1 MVTETLAGTCER
13 QPKTSPFIRSIIAA
27 AIIEGIIIGG
37 LLYAGSI
44 IPPPK
49 DVIPQKKVIAIHMV
63 QPIPPKPKPIPVP
76 PPPKPVVQ
84 PKPKPVPVPKPIPI
98 PKPVVH
104 HTPPKP
110 LLAKAPTPTA
120 PVYTPPVVTP
130 PAPPPPPTPSPALQQ
145 NAIDSYAALLRTRVQ
160 ADTHVP
166 EAVRLMHTSGTAVVA
181 FRLTPSGQLLSAHVA
196 QSSGVGPIDRAALQ
210 AVESG
215 TYPPF
220 TKKMPKHDMTFDV
233 RVHLSAH
240 RG

>member
-1 MVTETLAGTCER
+1 MI
-13 QPKTSPFIRSIIAA
+13 QK
-27 AIIEGIIIGG
+27 
-37 LLYAGSI
+37 
-44 IPPPK
+44 
-49 DVIPQKKVIAIHMV
+49 KKVIAIHMV

-130 PAPPPPPTPSPALQQ
+130 PAPPPAPSPALQQ
-145 NAIDSYAALLRTRVQ
+145 NAIDSYAAMLRTRVQ
-160 ADTHVP
+160 ADTRVP
-166 EAVRLMHTSGTAVVA
+166 EAVRLMHTSGTAVIA

-196 QSSGVGPIDRAALQ
+196 RSSGVGPIDRAALK
-210 AVESG
+210 AVEDG

>member
-1 MVTETLAGTCER
+1 VVTETLVETHER
-13 QPKTSPFIRSIIAA
+13 QPKTSPFIRSFIAA
-27 AIIEGIIIGG
+27 AFIEAIIIGG

-44 IPPPK
+44 IPPPQ
-49 DVIPQKKVIAIHMV
+49 DVIQKKKVIAIHMV
-63 QPIPPKPKPIPVP
+63 QPTPPQPKPVPVP

-84 PKPKPVPVPKPIPI
+84 PKPKPVPKPIPI

-130 PAPPPPPTPSPALQQ
+130 PAPPPPPSPAMQQ
-145 NAIDSYAALLRTRVQ
+145 NAIDSYAAMLRTRVQ
-160 ADTHVP
+160 ADTRVP
-166 EAVRLMHTSGTAVVA
+166 EAVRLMHTSGTAVIA

>member
-44 IPPPK
+44 IPPPR
-49 DVIPQKKVIAIHMV
+49 DVIQKKKVIAIHMV
-63 QPIPPKPKPIPVP
+63 QAIPPKPKPIPVP

-84 PKPKPVPVPKPIPI
+84 PKPEPVPVPKPIHI

-130 PAPPPPPTPSPALQQ
+130 PAPPPAPSPALQQ

-166 EAVRLMHTSGTAVVA
+166 EAVRLMHTGGTAVIA
-181 FRLTPSGQLLSAHVA
+181 FRLTPSGQLLSARVA
-196 QSSGVGPIDRAALQ
+196 QSSGVGPIDRAALK
-210 AVESG
+210 AVENG

>member
-1 MVTETLAGTCER
+1 MTESQTPRKPSSGNHFGRSLMVGAVLEVA
-13 QPKTSPFIRSIIAA
+13 FV
-27 AIIEGIIIGG
+27 GG
-37 LLYAGSI
+37 LLWLGSQV
-44 IPPPK
+44 PPPK
-49 DVIPQKKVIAIHMV
+49 PVIPQKKVIAIHMV
-63 QPIPPKPKPIPVP
+63 QPTPPQPKPIPVP

-130 PAPPPPPTPSPALQQ
+130 PAPPPPAPNPAVQQ
-145 NAIDSYAALLRTRVQ
+145 NAIDSYAAMLRARVQ
-160 ADTHVP
+160 GDTRVP
-166 EAVRLMHTSGTAVVA
+166 EAVRLMHTSGTAVIA

-196 QSSGVGPIDRAALQ
+196 QSSGVGPIDRAALK
-210 AVESG
+210 AVENG
-215 TYPPF
+215 NYPPF